1 MAHGIINVSVPDRMH
16 RTRSFGLSPSRSRS
30 PDAVQHILNGTLANE
45 QLRFGHH
52 REMQPGDVS
61 ELWNLPD
68 DRFAARQ
75 RLTAKELL
83 EYLDREILEL
93 IGPLLV
99 DLFFDLARSA
109 SVDQR
114 GDESRT

>member
-1 MAHGIINVSVPDRMH
+1 
-16 RTRSFGLSPSRSRS
+16 
-30 PDAVQHILNGTLANE
+30 
-45 QLRFGHH
+45 
-52 REMQPGDVS
+52 MQPGDIS

-83 EYLDREILEL
+83 EYLHREILEL

-99 DLFFDLARSA
+99 DQLFDLVRFAP
-109 SVDQR
+109 VDQR
-114 GDESRT
+114 GDESGT